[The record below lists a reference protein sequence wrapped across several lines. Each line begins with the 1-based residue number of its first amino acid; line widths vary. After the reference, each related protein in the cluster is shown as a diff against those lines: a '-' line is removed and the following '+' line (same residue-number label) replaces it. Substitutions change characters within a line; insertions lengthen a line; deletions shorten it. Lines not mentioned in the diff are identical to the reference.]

1 MKQRILIT
9 LASVDPWAPRGI
21 NEVTEGVSRGT
32 PFIAEFPSYEAALE
46 CYRSPGYQ
54 AAIAMREGA
63 AEFDVVVVQGATPTG

>member
-1 MKQRILIT
+1 
-9 LASVDPWAPRGI
+9 
-21 NEVTEGVSRGT
+21 VTEGVSRGT

-63 AEFDVVVVQGATPTG
+63 AEFDVVVVQGATPTR